1 MPRPRGLRTN
11 VTPAVWMGFPVPS
24 HLRGRVCGTYT
35 QQRWEAGPAQGFTE
49 KLLGLKLVQ
58 WKKKWGFDV
67 YNSHS

>member
-1 MPRPRGLRTN
+1 
-11 VTPAVWMGFPVPS
+11 MGFPVPS